1 VAPIR
6 MILAGFLGVGL
17 ALIVL
22 TIGPSVAGAQ
32 ACYTGCNST
41 VPPAVLATQNGQEPQ
56 VLASSATTSASG
68 LALTGADEAGL
79 VVLALAALAGGGV
92 LVGVS
97 RRRRTNS

>member
-6 MILAGFLGVGL
+6 MILAGFLGIGL
-17 ALIVL
+17 ALVVL

-32 ACYTGCNST
+32 TVCYTGCTGT
-41 VPPAVLATQNGQEPQ
+41 VPPAVLATQNSQEPQ
-56 VLASSATTSASG
+56 VLASTAATSSG
-68 LALTGADEAGL
+68 LAFTGADEAGL
-79 VVLALAALAGGGV
+79 VALALVAVAGGGV